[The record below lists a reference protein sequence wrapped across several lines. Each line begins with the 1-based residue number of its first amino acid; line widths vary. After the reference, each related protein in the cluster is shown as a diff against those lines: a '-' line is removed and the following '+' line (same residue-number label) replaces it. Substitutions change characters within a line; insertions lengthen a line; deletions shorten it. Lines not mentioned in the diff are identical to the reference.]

1 MKYPQDTVTWTWGG
15 GGGVAVLEG
24 VWKEGRDLGCVVRS
38 QMPASLF
45 QFTLVRVSLCLC
57 TLEQKGQQASGYAA
71 VRACVCMRVRTYAQA
86 ISLRLATQVVV
97 LSPPFLDEQLS
108 ECSFC
113 F

>member
-1 MKYPQDTVTWTWGG
+1 MWTWGVKG
-15 GGGVAVLEG
+15 WGRGAVLEG

-38 QMPASLF
+38 QTPASLF
-45 QFTLVRVSLCLC
+45 HFTLVRMSLCLC
-57 TLEQKGQQASGYAA
+57 TLEQKGQRASGYAG
-71 VRACVCMRVRTYAQA
+71 VCVCARVCARARTYAHA

-97 LSPPFLDEQLS
+97 LSPPFQDEQLS